1 MRNVVDK
8 GNSPIEWPQRRNTSR
23 FANVEIKFPANS
35 TLQNVPYSSPKHLGF
50 VIDNYNRS
58 LVPKIT
64 GNNFYRDPS
73 NFQITTEFKI
83 STDDRFSTGCHV

>member
-1 MRNVVDK
+1 MRNVVDN
-8 GNSPIEWPQRRNTSR
+8 GNSPTEWPQRRDISR

-35 TLQNVPYSSPKHLGF
+35 TLQNVACSGPRRLGF
-50 VIDNYNRS
+50 IIDNYNRP

-64 GNNFYRDPS
+64 ENNFYRDPS

-83 STDDRFSTGCHV
+83 PTDDRFSTECLL